1 MKKVLITVILITFA
15 LFAIFF
21 SIGVFFTSNYI
32 ETQKEDLYEISQSGK
47 FTEIDSSLIADL
59 PIPVRKYFNLSILN
73 DDLFPINAKVK
84 QRAFYK
90 TDQNSNYREFEAEQ
104 FYSINT
110 PGFIWDAEFNMG
122 SFLSSRAID
131 SYIDGKGNV
140 QIKLLGGITI
150 SDQQNP
156 AIDKSLHCRWLSEA
170 VLFPTAL
177 LPGDSLRW
185 SAIDSTTALLQLNSS
200 GYSVSSEVTFNP
212 NGEIEKFVTEDRAY
226 YTRSGYRRAVNTT
239 YYSNYKTFG
248 NFRVPT
254 QIIIDWSFEDVTFT
268 YAKINILNVQYDQTF
283 NE

>member
-21 SIGVFFTSNYI
+21 SFGVFFTSNYI
-32 ETQKEDLYEISQSGK
+32 ETQKEDLYEISQSEK
-47 FTEIDSSLIADL
+47 FTEIDSSLITDL
-59 PIPVRKYFNLSILN
+59 PIPVKKYFKYSILN

-90 TDQNSNYREFEAEQ
+90 TDQKSDFREFEAEQ
-104 FYSINT
+104 FYSINI
-110 PGFIWDAEFNMG
+110 PGFIWDAEFKIG

-150 SDQQNP
+150 SDQKNP
-156 AIDKSLHCRWLSEA
+156 AIDKSLLYRWLSEA

-177 LPGDSLRW
+177 LPGDSLKW
-185 SAIDSTTALLQLNSS
+185 TAIDSTAALLQLRYS
-200 GYSVSSEVTFNP
+200 GNSVSAEVNFNP

-226 YTRSGYRRAVNTT
+226 YTRSGYRSAVNTS

-254 QIIIDWSFEDVTFT
+254 QITIEWSFENTSFE
-268 YAKINILNVQYDQTF
+268 YAKINILNVQYDQNF